1 MLRYFSEIRLAFS
14 NLQSHKLRTFL
25 TMLGMIFGVGAVIA
39 MLSIGAG
46 AEQESLRLIDTM
58 GVRNIIIRDR
68 EFKDEDLKK
77 NRENSLGLS
86 LRDAQNIVAVAPDI
100 EAQLAKSE

>member
-1 MLRYFSEIRLAFS
+1 MNYATEIQLAVANLRA
-14 NLQSHKLRTFL
+14 HKLRSFL

-58 GVRNIIIRDR
+58 GLRNIIAKDR

-77 NRENSLGLS
+77 VRENSLGL
-86 LRDAQNIVAVAPDI
+86 
-100 EAQLAKSE
+100 